1 MTLRRKLIA
10 VKSSA
15 ISSVGWLPN
24 RDKVTGRIAV
34 RFKNGRV
41 SYYPANVAKWQRMMS
56 AESIGTFYNS
66 ELKRKQTNR
75 AANCSREDA
84 RRKLPGSGGKVN
96 QVKNNTPKAT
106 GRGRG
111 SRAGTR

>member
-15 ISSVGWLPN
+15 ISSIAWLQN
-24 RDKVTGRIAV
+24 KDKSTGRIVV
-34 RFKNGRV
+34 RFHNGRV

-66 ELKRKQTNR
+66 ELKRNR
-75 AANCSREDA
+75 AANCSREDS
-84 RRKLPGSGGKVN
+84 RRKLPGSQGGLTKSRITR
-96 QVKNNTPKAT
+96 QRPKAEA
-106 GRGRG
+106 GK
-111 SRAGTR
+111 RAGA